1 MTQIF
6 VARHPTEAHLIKGVL
21 EAAGI
26 PAEVQGERLFAVR
39 GEVPVTPDT
48 QPTVWVADE
57 QAAAARAVIA
67 DSSQAGA
74 DAAGTGETW
83 TCPQCGEQVEPQ
95 FAACWNCGASPS

>member
-39 GEVPVTPDT
+39 GEVPITPDT

-57 QAAAARAVIA
+57 QASAARAVIA
-67 DSSQAGA
+67 ESSQGGT
-74 DAAGTGETW
+74 AASTGEPW
-83 TCPQCGEQVEPQ
+83 TCPRCGETVEPQ

>member
-48 QPTVWVADE
+48 QPTVWVADD
-57 QAAAARAVIA
+57 QASAARAIIA
-67 DSSQAGA
+67 DSGEAGA
-74 DAAGTGETW
+74 GGGGDAW
-83 TCPQCGEQVEPQ
+83 TCPQCGERVEPQ
-95 FAACWNCGASPS
+95 FAACWKCGGRPS